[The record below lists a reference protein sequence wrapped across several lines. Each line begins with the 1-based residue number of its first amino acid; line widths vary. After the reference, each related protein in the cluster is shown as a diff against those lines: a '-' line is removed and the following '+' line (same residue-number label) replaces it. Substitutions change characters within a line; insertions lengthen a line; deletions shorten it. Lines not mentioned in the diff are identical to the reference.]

1 MMFIHHSDSFVSRL
15 MSSSQASAGP
25 WNKNLKILTW
35 KFYSTKLHAFK
46 IRRRRT
52 TLSVPSVVSF
62 LYVRIFPVLTRHSF
76 PDFDCPCPQ
85 LLTIYLDKEIDI
97 CIEFVTSFFLQS
109 VLLLLV
115 TQSLILFPPWPSIAS
130 IYNLVLKLIQIS
142 FNKNQEKINEWNR
155 SLNICNEYTYRNVN
169 DHRKRHFD
177 EKYYFGFGFGTKDLV
192 WLFLAFL
199 KS

>member
-35 KFYSTKLHAFK
+35 KFYSSKLHAFK

-76 PDFDCPCPQ
+76 PDFDCPCPPSRGAEVCSKHVLKQ
-85 LLTIYLDKEIDI
+85 SLNGNYWRLTLTKKS
-97 CIEFVTSFFLQS
+97 TSALSLQPIFSCNQFCFFLWLK
-109 VLLLLV
+109 VWNFLLPGRR
-115 TQSLILFPPWPSIAS
+115 SHRSITWS
-130 IYNLVLKLIQIS
+130 
-142 FNKNQEKINEWNR
+142 
-155 SLNICNEYTYRNVN
+155 
-169 DHRKRHFD
+169 
-177 EKYYFGFGFGTKDLV
+177 
-192 WLFLAFL
+192 
-199 KS
+199 

>member
-35 KFYSTKLHAFK
+35 KFYSSKLHAFK

-76 PDFDCPCPQ
+76 PDLTQSSWLSLSAEVCSKHVLKKILERQ

-97 CIEFVTSFFLQS
+97 CIEFATNFFLQS
-109 VLLLLV
+109 VLLFLV
-115 TQSLILFPPWPSIAS
+115 TQSLKLFPSWPSIAS
-130 IYNLVLKLIQIS
+130 IYNLVLKLMQI
-142 FNKNQEKINEWNR
+142 I
-155 SLNICNEYTYRNVN
+155 
-169 DHRKRHFD
+169 
-177 EKYYFGFGFGTKDLV
+177 
-192 WLFLAFL
+192 FL
-199 KS
+199 